1 MILDDRVYLLG
12 IRHHGPG
19 SAISVNNAL
28 AEIQPEVILLEGP
41 PELEPILEWLGHKE
55 MSLPVAALLYDKK
68 EVGHSVLYPF
78 ADYSPELQAIRYANS
93 VNIPLQMFDLPA
105 IYSIAQRF
113 AQDDTLQAKEAFIRT
128 DDPIHLLA
136 NAAGF
141 EDSEAWWNFVVEQRK
156 NDLAIFV
163 AIAEAMTAVR
173 EAVEAEQPESQETYV
188 REAWMRKILR
198 QTLSKYKGKIAVI
211 CGAWHV
217 PALMKKVKVTQ
228 DNALIKGLAKCAV
241 HSTWIP
247 WTNERLTFSSG
258 YGAGI
263 EYPGWYEHIWQHH
276 HQNKALNETW
286 LAKVA
291 NLLRDEGVDVS
302 TASLIEAVRL
312 ADTLATMRGF
322 QAPAIEEFNEAI
334 TTTFCFGDDI
344 YLKLIR
350 KKLLIGHRIGQVPVE
365 APKMALQQDFEQQ
378 LKMLRLKISDEK
390 ELLLDLRKELHVKR
404 SIFFHRLKLLG
415 LKFALK
421 IPAVSGKG
429 TFKEAWKLKWEA
441 EFAIDIVNASTFGNS
456 ILSAATQKT
465 IQALESHDNIDYI
478 IDLLTDLLFAEL
490 ASVIQKAMQKLQ
502 EIVAV
507 NAELQS
513 LMVALP
519 GLVEIS
525 RYGNVRNTEI
535 EQVNHLVRNILPR
548 ICHRLPSACY
558 AIDEEAAREMA
569 SRIERCDVA
578 TNTFAEAELLAL
590 WQSTLSQLL
599 DNPQIQGL
607 IGGKVCRLLIDHQVI
622 TAEDAAVRLSYEL
635 SQGNEVEHEA
645 DWIQGLLE
653 GAALLLIHHDRLW
666 MLVDE
671 WLRGIQAE
679 RFIELLPIL
688 RRAFS
693 GFESGEIKQLL
704 SKSGSQ
710 ESLQAKVNMEQV
722 FNVER
727 AEMALVRVSELLGFA
742 RS

>member
-28 AEIQPEVILLEGP
+28 AEIQPSVILLEGP
-41 PELEPILEWLGHKE
+41 PELEPILDWLSHEE
-55 MSLPVAALLYDKK
+55 MTLPVAALLYDKK
-68 EVGHSVLYPF
+68 EVAHSVLYPF
-78 ADYSPELQAIRYANS
+78 ADYSPELQAIRYAKS
-93 VNIPLQMFDLPA
+93 VNIPVQMFDLPA
-105 IYSIAQRF
+105 AHSIAQKF
-113 AQDDTLQAKEAFIRT
+113 AEDETPQAADIRSEE
-128 DDPIHLLA
+128 PIHLLA

-141 EDSEAWWNFVVEQRK
+141 EDSEAWWNFVVEQRE

-173 EAVEAEQPESQETYV
+173 EALETDQPESQETYV

-198 QTLSKYKGKIAVI
+198 QTLSKHEGSIAVI

-228 DNALIKGLAKCAV
+228 DNALIKGLAKCAIQ
-241 HSTWIP
+241 STWIP
-247 WTNERLTFSSG
+247 WTNERLTFRSG

-263 EYPGWYEHIWQHH
+263 NYPGWYEHIWQYSHH
-276 HQNKALNETW
+276 NQSLSEIW

-291 NLLRDEGVDVS
+291 HLLREEGVDVS

-350 KKLLIGHRIGQVPVE
+350 KKLLIGNRIGKVPLD

-378 LKMLRLKISDEK
+378 LKMLRLKVSTDEK

-415 LKFALK
+415 LKFAIK
-421 IPAVSGKG
+421 NPAISGKG
-429 TFKEAWKLKWEA
+429 TFKEAWKLKWEP

-465 IQALESHDNIDYI
+465 IQALESHQNIDYI

-490 ASVIQKAMQKLQ
+490 PSVIQKAMLTLQ

-558 AIDEEAAREMA
+558 AIDEEAAKGMA
-569 SRIERCDVA
+569 SQIERCDGA
-578 TNTFAEAELLAL
+578 TNTFAQAELLAL

-599 DNPQIQGL
+599 DNSQIQGL
-607 IGGKVCRLLIDHQVI
+607 IGGKICRLLIDHQVI
-622 TAEDAAVRLSYEL
+622 TAEEAAIRLSYEL

-645 DWIQGLLE
+645 NWIQGLLE
-653 GAALLLIHHDRLW
+653 GAGLLLIHHDRLW

-679 RFIELLPIL
+679 RFLELLPIL

-693 GFESGEIKQLL
+693 SFESGEIKQLL
-704 SKSGSQ
+704 SKSSSLQSQ
-710 ESLQAKVNMEQV
+710 QAKVNMEQA
-722 FNVER
+722 FNAER
-727 AEMALVRVSELLGFA
+727 AEMALVRVSELLGI
-742 RS
+742 R

>member
-19 SAISVNNAL
+19 SAISVNKAL
-28 AEIQPEVILLEGP
+28 ADIQPEVILLEGP
-41 PELEPILEWLGHKE
+41 LELEPILDWLSHQQ
-55 MSLPVAALLYDKK
+55 MTLPVAALLYDKK
-68 EVGHSVLYPF
+68 EVAHSVLYPF
-78 ADYSPELQAIRYANS
+78 ADYSPELQAIRYANRA
-93 VNIPLQMFDLPA
+93 NIPVQMFDLPA
-105 IYSIAQRF
+105 AHSIAQQF
-113 AQDDTLQAKEAFIRT
+113 APHDTPPATEHRT
-128 DDPIHLLA
+128 ADPIGLLA

-141 EDSEAWWNFVVEQRK
+141 QDSEAWWNFVVEQRQ
-156 NDLAIFV
+156 NDLAVFA

-173 EAVEAEQPESQETYV
+173 EAVEAEQSESQDTEV

-198 QTLSKYKGKIAVI
+198 NTMNQYNGNIAVI

-217 PALMKKVKVTQ
+217 PALIKKVKVSQ
-228 DNALIKGLAKCAV
+228 DNALIKGLAKCTV
-241 HSTWIP
+241 QSTWIP

-263 EYPGWYEHIWQHH
+263 ESPGWYEHIWQRHDQRH
-276 HQNKALNETW
+276 ALAETW

-291 NLLRDEGVDVS
+291 HLLREEGVDVS

-312 ADTLATMRGF
+312 ANTLATLRGY

-350 KKLLIGHRIGQVPVE
+350 KKLLIGQRMGEVPVD

-378 LKMLRLKISDEK
+378 LKTLRLKLSDEK
-390 ELLLDLRKELHVKR
+390 ELLLDLRKELHLKR

-415 LKFALK
+415 LKFAIK
-421 IPAVSGKG
+421 NSAVSGKG
-429 TFKEAWKLKWEA
+429 TFKEAWKLKWEP
-441 EFAIDIVNASTFGNS
+441 EFAIDIVHASIFGHS
-456 ILSAATQKT
+456 ILNAATQKT
-465 IQALESHDNIDYI
+465 IKTIDSHDNITELI
-478 IDLLTDLLFAEL
+478 ELLTDLLFAEL
-490 ASVIQKAMQKLQ
+490 PSVIQNAMQKLQ

-507 NAELQS
+507 DAELQS
-513 LMVALP
+513 LMMALP

-548 ICHRLPSACY
+548 ICHRLPTACY
-558 AIDEEAAREMA
+558 AIDEEVATEMA
-569 SRIERCDVA
+569 ARIERCDAA
-578 TNTFAEAELLAL
+578 TNTFGQAELLAL
-590 WQSTLSQLL
+590 WQSTLSELL
-599 DNPQIQGL
+599 ENPNIQGL

-622 TAEDAAVRLSYEL
+622 TTEDAAIRLSYEL
-635 SQGNEVEHEA
+635 SQGHEVEHEA
-645 DWIQGLLE
+645 NWIRGLLE

-666 MLVDE
+666 LLVDE

-693 GFESGEIKQLL
+693 SFDRGEIQQLL
-704 SKSGSQ
+704 HKSSSQ
-710 ESLQAKVNMEQV
+710 QSQQAKLNMEQS
-722 FNVER
+722 FNTER
-727 AEMALVRVSELLGFA
+727 ADRALARVSELIGLA
-742 RS
+742 D

>member
-19 SAISVNNAL
+19 SAMSVNNAL

-41 PELEPILEWLGHKE
+41 PELDPILDWLSHEE

-68 EVGHSVLYPF
+68 EVAHSVLYPF
-78 ADYSPELQAIRYANS
+78 ADYSPELQAIQYAKS
-93 VNIPLQMFDLPA
+93 VNIPIQMFDLPA
-105 IYSIAQRF
+105 AHFIAQKF
-113 AQDDTLQAKEAFIRT
+113 AQNDTNDPQAANIRT
-128 DDPIHLLA
+128 EDPIHLLA
-136 NAAGF
+136 KAAGF
-141 EDSEAWWNFVVEQRK
+141 EDSEAWWNFVVEQRE
-156 NDLAIFV
+156 NDLAIFG

-173 EAVEAEQPESQETYV
+173 EALESEQPESQETYI

-198 QTLSKYKGKIAVI
+198 QTLSKHKGKIAVI

-217 PALMKKVKVTQ
+217 PALMKKVKVTK
-228 DNALIKGLAKCAV
+228 DNALIKGLAKCAIQ
-241 HSTWIP
+241 STWIP
-247 WTNERLTFSSG
+247 WTNERLTLESG

-263 EYPGWYEHIWQHH
+263 DYPGWYEHIWQHH
-276 HQNKALNETW
+276 HQNQALNETW

-291 NLLRDEGVDVS
+291 NLLRKDGVDVS
-302 TASLIEAVRL
+302 TASLIDAVRL
-312 ADTLATMRGF
+312 ADTLATLRGF
-322 QAPAIEEFNEAI
+322 QVPAIEEFNEAI

-350 KKLLIGHRIGQVPVE
+350 KKLLIGHRMGKVPVD

-378 LKMLRLKISDEK
+378 LKTLRLKLSDEK
-390 ELLLDLRKELHVKR
+390 ELLLDLRKELHLKR

-415 LKFALK
+415 LKFAIK
-421 IPAVSGKG
+421 NPAISGKG
-429 TFKEAWKLKWEA
+429 TFKEAWKLKWEP

-465 IQALESHDNIDYI
+465 IQALENEQNIQYI
-478 IDLLTDLLFAEL
+478 IDLLSDLLFAEL
-490 ASVIQKAMQKLQ
+490 PSVIQTAMQKLQ
-502 EIVAV
+502 DIVAV

-535 EQVNHLVRNILPR
+535 EQVNHLVKNILPR

-558 AIDEEAAREMA
+558 AIDEEAAQEMA
-569 SRIERCDVA
+569 TQIERCDAA
-578 TNTFAEAELLAL
+578 TNTFAQPELLTL

-622 TAEDAAVRLSYEL
+622 TAEDAAIRLSYEL

-645 DWIQGLLE
+645 NWIQGLLE

-693 GFESGEIKQLL
+693 SFESGEIKQLL
-704 SKSGSQ
+704 AKSNSQ
-710 ESLQAKVNMEQV
+710 QSQQAKINLEPT
-722 FNVER
+722 FNAER
-727 AEMALVRVSELLGFA
+727 AEMALVRVSELMGLTQ
-742 RS
+742 

>member
-19 SAISVNNAL
+19 SAMSVNNAL

-41 PELEPILEWLGHKE
+41 PELEPILDWLSHEE

-68 EVGHSVLYPF
+68 EVAHSVLYPF
-78 ADYSPELQAIRYANS
+78 ADYSPELQAIRYAKS
-93 VNIPLQMFDLPA
+93 TNIAVQMFDLPA
-105 IYSIAQRF
+105 THFIAQKF
-113 AQDDTLQAKEAFIRT
+113 AQNDKNAPQAASIRT
-128 DDPIHLLA
+128 EDPIHLLA
-136 NAAGF
+136 KAAGF
-141 EDSEAWWNFVVEQRK
+141 EDSEAWWNFVVEQRE
-156 NDLAIFV
+156 NDLAIFG

-173 EAVEAEQPESQETYV
+173 EALESEQPESQETYI

-198 QTLSKYKGKIAVI
+198 QTLSKHKGKIAVI

-217 PALMKKVKVTQ
+217 PALMKKVKVTK
-228 DNALIKGLAKCAV
+228 DNALIKGLAKCAIQ
-241 HSTWIP
+241 STWIP
-247 WTNERLTFSSG
+247 WTNERLTLESG

-263 EYPGWYEHIWQHH
+263 DYPGWYEHIWQHH
-276 HQNKALNETW
+276 HQNQALNETW

-291 NLLRDEGVDVS
+291 NLLRKDGVDVS
-302 TASLIEAVRL
+302 TASLIDAVRL
-312 ADTLATMRGF
+312 ADTLATLRGF
-322 QAPAIEEFNEAI
+322 QVPAIEEFNEAI

-350 KKLLIGHRIGQVPVE
+350 KKLLIGHRMGKVPVD

-378 LKMLRLKISDEK
+378 LKTLRLKLSDEK
-390 ELLLDLRKELHVKR
+390 ELLLDLRKELHLKR

-415 LKFALK
+415 LKFAIK
-421 IPAVSGKG
+421 NPAISGKG
-429 TFKEAWKLKWEA
+429 TFKEAWKLKWEP

-465 IQALESHDNIDYI
+465 IQALENEQNIQYI
-478 IDLLTDLLFAEL
+478 IDLLSDLLFAEL
-490 ASVIQKAMQKLQ
+490 PSVIQTAMQKLQ
-502 EIVAV
+502 DIVAV

-535 EQVNHLVRNILPR
+535 EQVNHLVRNLLPR

-558 AIDEEAAREMA
+558 AIDEEAAQKMTTQ
-569 SRIERCDVA
+569 IERCDAA
-578 TNTFAEAELLAL
+578 TNTFAQPELLTL

-622 TAEDAAVRLSYEL
+622 TAEDAAIRLSYEL

-645 DWIQGLLE
+645 NWIQGLLE

-693 GFESGEIKQLL
+693 SFESGEIKQLL
-704 SKSGSQ
+704 AKSNSQ
-710 ESLQAKVNMEQV
+710 QSQQAKINLEPT
-722 FNVER
+722 FNAER
-727 AEMALVRVSELLGFA
+727 AEMALVRVSELMGLTQ
-742 RS
+742 

>member
-1 MILDDRVYLLG
+1 MILNDRVYLLG

-19 SAISVNNAL
+19 SAKSVNNAL
-28 AEIQPEVILLEGP
+28 AKIQPEVILLEGP
-41 PELEPILEWLGHKE
+41 LELEPILDWLSHKE
-55 MSLPVAALLYDKK
+55 MTFPVAALLYDKK
-68 EVGHSVLYPF
+68 EVAHSVLYPF
-78 ADYSPELQAIRYANS
+78 ADYSPELQAIRYAKS
-93 VNIPLQMFDLPA
+93 VNIPVQMFDLPA
-105 IYSIAQRF
+105 AHTIAQQF
-113 AQDDTLQAKEAFIRT
+113 AQDETNRRTEEPIR
-128 DDPIHLLA
+128 LLA

-141 EDSEAWWNFVVEQRK
+141 EDSEAWWNFVVEQRE

-163 AIAEAMTAVR
+163 AIADAMTAVR
-173 EAVEAEQPESQETYV
+173 EAIEQPESQDTYV

-198 QTLSKYKGKIAVI
+198 QTMNKHQGKIAVI

-217 PALMKKVKVTQ
+217 PALMKNVKVTQ
-228 DNALIKGLAKCAV
+228 DNALLKGLAKCAI

-263 EYPGWYEHIWQHH
+263 DYPGWYEHIWQHH
-276 HQNKALNETW
+276 QNSHETW

-291 NLLRDEGVDVS
+291 NLLRDDGVDVS

-312 ADTLATMRGF
+312 ANTLATMRGL

-350 KKLLIGHRIGQVPVE
+350 KKLLIGQRIGQVPLD

-378 LKMLRLKISDEK
+378 LKMLRLKLSDEK
-390 ELLLDLRKELHVKR
+390 ELLLDLRKELHLKR

-415 LKFALK
+415 LKFSIK
-421 IPAVSGKG
+421 NPAISGKG
-429 TFKEAWKLKWEA
+429 TFKEAWKLKWEP
-441 EFAIDIVNASTFGNS
+441 EFAIEIVNASTFGNS
-456 ILSAATQKT
+456 ILNAATQKT
-465 IQALESHDNIDYI
+465 IQALEIHENINSI
-478 IDLLTDLLFAEL
+478 IDLLNDLLFAEL
-490 ASVIQKAMQKLQ
+490 PSVIQKAMQKLQ
-502 EIVAV
+502 DIVAI
-507 NAELQS
+507 NAELQN

-535 EQVNHLVRNILPR
+535 EQVNHLIRNILPR

-569 SRIERCDVA
+569 THIERCDGA
-578 TNTFAEAELLAL
+578 TNTFAQAELLAL
-590 WQSTLSQLL
+590 WQSTLFQLL
-599 DNPQIQGL
+599 ENPQIQGL
-607 IGGKVCRLLIDHQVI
+607 IGGKICRLLIDHQVI
-622 TAEDAAVRLSYEL
+622 TAEEAATRLSYEL

-645 DWIQGLLE
+645 NWIQGLLE

-693 GFESGEIKQLL
+693 NFESGEIKQLL
-704 SKSGSQ
+704 AKSSSQ
-710 ESLQAKVNMEQV
+710 QSHQAKVNMEQV

-727 AEMALVRVSELLGFA
+727 AEMALVRVSELMGFTQKLC
-742 RS
+742 